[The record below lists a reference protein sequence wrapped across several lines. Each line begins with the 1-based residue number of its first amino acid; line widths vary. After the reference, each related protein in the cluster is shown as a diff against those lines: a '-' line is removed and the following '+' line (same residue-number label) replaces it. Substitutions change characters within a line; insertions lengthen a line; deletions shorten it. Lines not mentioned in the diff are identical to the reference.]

1 MFIQESHFPL
11 IMKALL
17 LYATL
22 TTCSSVE
29 YFIIPSRTSSCIS
42 TSCLT
47 FQQFITNFS
56 NYQEKKM
63 ILRFGPGNHL
73 FHSKL
78 NVTNVDTLSIMS
90 NSTENFINCSKSAG
104 FIFSNVMT
112 ISLTNLSFN
121 GCGKP
126 SRNNVV
132 IKVSNS
138 SISIKNCIFNNSKG
152 RIIELEFSKLV
163 MSKSMFN
170 RSKEGVFIVQK
181 NSTMHD
187 IGSIYELSK
196 SPTKYSAIV
205 YISGSL
211 AKFSKCSFLKTTI
224 NGLTD
229 MIYTNNLSSIILEY
243 CEFVNNIIVKSR
255 STNKYLVQL
264 RCSIIK
270 LDGTVFKQN
279 ILHSG
284 KLVYVIHSNISI
296 NNSVFEQNS
305 LSNTGVL
312 KLYMSSG
319 HIFHNLQITRNS
331 AKIGILR
338 FYQSYVQ
345 IYDNLVITQNKVN
358 RAVMLIDQ
366 SKVEVY
372 QNIIIKENHA
382 FLSTIDIYKST
393 LWFFG
398 NIMFIS
404 NYGSIFIE
412 ESLVSLET
420 STFFDNV
427 QTKQNKTYTT
437 LYELGGAITSIWS
450 VLHLNGRTEFC
461 ENHSWKIGGAI
472 NAIQSKVYI
481 HSAALFTDNT
491 AKKGGAIYLDHSD
504 LICQNE
510 CSFVG
515 NRATSRGG
523 AIHATDSLISIGKE
537 WYEYQQRSNHD
548 NSLLRFVNNSAKN
561 GGGLSFEAKSKL
573 HGPLQAN
580 YKYVIEFNNNTAV
593 KGGAIYVD
601 DYTNVDTC
609 GNTSYSTCFLQ
620 TPFFGS
626 DSKWNGLI
634 IIKSKMDTNTIYGGL
649 LDRCVAKSD
658 YVDIYKTKSYK
669 KGVDYLK
676 KHYKGSNH

>member
-78 NVTNVDTLSIMS
+78 NVTNVDTLSIIS

-138 SISIKNCIFNNSKG
+138 SISIKNCIFINSKG

-243 CEFVNNIIVKSR
+243 CEFVNNII
-255 STNKYLVQL
+255 
-264 RCSIIK
+264 
-270 LDGTVFKQN
+270 
-279 ILHSG
+279 
-284 KLVYVIHSNISI
+284 
-296 NNSVFEQNS
+296 
-305 LSNTGVL
+305 
-312 KLYMSSG
+312 
-319 HIFHNLQITRNS
+319 
-331 AKIGILR
+331 
-338 FYQSYVQ
+338 
-345 IYDNLVITQNKVN
+345 KV
-358 RAVMLIDQ
+358 
-366 SKVEVY
+366 
-372 QNIIIKENHA
+372 
-382 FLSTIDIYKST
+382 
-393 LWFFG
+393 
-398 NIMFIS
+398 
-404 NYGSIFIE
+404 
-412 ESLVSLET
+412 
-420 STFFDNV
+420 
-427 QTKQNKTYTT
+427 
-437 LYELGGAITSIWS
+437 
-450 VLHLNGRTEFC
+450 
-461 ENHSWKIGGAI
+461 
-472 NAIQSKVYI
+472 
-481 HSAALFTDNT
+481 
-491 AKKGGAIYLDHSD
+491 
-504 LICQNE
+504 
-510 CSFVG
+510 
-515 NRATSRGG
+515 
-523 AIHATDSLISIGKE
+523 
-537 WYEYQQRSNHD
+537 
-548 NSLLRFVNNSAKN
+548 
-561 GGGLSFEAKSKL
+561 
-573 HGPLQAN
+573 
-580 YKYVIEFNNNTAV
+580 
-593 KGGAIYVD
+593 
-601 DYTNVDTC
+601 
-609 GNTSYSTCFLQ
+609 
-620 TPFFGS
+620 
-626 DSKWNGLI
+626 
-634 IIKSKMDTNTIYGGL
+634 
-649 LDRCVAKSD
+649 
-658 YVDIYKTKSYK
+658 
-669 KGVDYLK
+669 
-676 KHYKGSNH
+676 